1 MAGRHDVVHQAVDL
15 PQGAGFVQIGVPN
28 AERHAADAVVM
39 ILVVQGQVAAVPQ
52 GVQQRGDAAFG
63 NAQMLRQL
71 GQGCNRCR
79 SGCTAPEY
87 PGPGPG
93 NGGHLRKAW
102 VSLPFLIYRASE
114 RHSDQVGKTT
124 KVFRC
129 VPHRNPENTGCVRIS
144 GYIGTCVPISE
155 QKLCAFWFG
164 RLKTAGR
171 PPFFSAAG
179 APPIVAFARDADTF
193 GACDGIVGQL
203 NKLQTIKK

>member
-1 MAGRHDVVHQAVDL
+1 ML
-15 PQGAGFVQIGVPN
+15 PLAMPRCCDSWV
-28 AERHAADAVVM
+28 R
-39 ILVVQGQVAAVPQ
+39 
-52 GVQQRGDAAFG
+52 
-63 NAQMLRQL
+63 
-71 GQGCNRCR
+71 CNRCR

-87 PGPGPG
+87 PAPGPV

-129 VPHRNPENTGCVRIS
+129 VPHRNPENTGRVRIS

-164 RLKTAGR
+164 RRKTAGR
-171 PPFFSAAG
+171 PPFFRRPERRRSLPLHGMQTLLGPATALSDNLINCKRLKISATSLLLKGICNFFCKSLLQFQYTTPENRLQG
-179 APPIVAFARDADTF
+179 AVCFSW
-193 GACDGIVGQL
+193 
-203 NKLQTIKK
+203 K